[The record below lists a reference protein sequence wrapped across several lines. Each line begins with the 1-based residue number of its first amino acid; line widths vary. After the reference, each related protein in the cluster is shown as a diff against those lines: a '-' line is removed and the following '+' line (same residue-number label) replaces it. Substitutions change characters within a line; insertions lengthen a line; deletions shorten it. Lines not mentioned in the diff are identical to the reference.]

1 MSCGGRSISLLANP
15 ATSHFGGGGGEFCDG
30 DCLDSDDAAGRFRI
44 VGIISNCAD
53 CQSATS
59 EKEVQCRFGELKAM
73 GGALHESSDDVLL
86 IYIYI
91 YVECRWMAGA
101 LCVDLIDTN
110 LAHLCHSAQL
120 FQREYS
126 VGSFNVHK

>member
-1 MSCGGRSISLLANP
+1 MLIIRTTTEERIIKSVVWWTQHQFISNP

-53 CQSATS
+53 CQSAPS
-59 EKEVQCRFGELKAM
+59 EKEVQCRVGELKAM

-91 YVECRWMAGA
+91 YMLSVAGWLVRSA
-101 LCVDLIDTN
+101 LI
-110 LAHLCHSAQL
+110 
-120 FQREYS
+120 
-126 VGSFNVHK
+126 